1 MRWQMLGIEML
12 KYGAAHLLAT
22 QIFSLTPTS
31 AMLFTAGKKPEHSL
45 SIATIMRR
53 AGAALLTVAT

>member
-12 KYGAAHLLAT
+12 KYGAVHLLAT
-22 QIFSLTPTS
+22 QIFSLTPT
-31 AMLFTAGKKPEHSL
+31 MLFTAGRKTGAFSL

>member
-1 MRWQMLGIEML
+1 MLGIEML
-12 KYGAAHLLAT
+12 KYGAAAHLLAT